1 MHQNNLIFDRVGVN
15 FELHDLVGKPKN
27 IHVIGIITF
36 QNGKFCNGEIMKGPN
51 LQDPYLR
58 VTDIQFL
65 LVCSRWCTSLLCQ
78 GAREKKKKPK
88 N

>member
-1 MHQNNLIFDRVGVN
+1 
-15 FELHDLVGKPKN
+15 
-27 IHVIGIITF
+27 
-36 QNGKFCNGEIMKGPN
+36 MKGPN

-78 GAREKKKKPK
+78 GAWEKKKNPRINKVCLQPFLASWAFIEHHLQTAAISFSLAFFF
-88 N
+88 